1 MTRIIA
7 IANHKGGVA
16 KSTTT
21 FNLAGVYASRGRVLV
36 VDLDPQG
43 SLTKAFGFR
52 RNGDLA
58 FTIADVLLNPEEP
71 LTPAILDTNVEN
83 IWLLP
88 ANVRLRQT
96 EKELQTRDAPERAL
110 RTALRQV
117 GPDFSY
123 ILIDCP
129 PALDLL
135 NTNGLVAA
143 EFLYIPAES
152 SQASLDV
159 LPEFMSTVRMVTSHP
174 DMNPN
179 LKILGLGLTKH
190 QPYTTHGRA
199 VLEAAKR
206 LFPGM
211 VLESSIP
218 HSVEAKDSFAAGQP
232 LVHYNRRSPIAEAY
246 IHLADELS
254 NHA

>member
-21 FNLAGVYASRGRVLV
+21 FNLAGVYATRGKVLV

-58 FTIADVLLNPEEP
+58 STIADILLCPDSPPTEAVL
-71 LTPAILDTNVEN
+71 ATNVEN
-83 IWLLP
+83 VWLIP

-96 EKELQTRDAPERAL
+96 EKELQTRDAPEKAL
-110 RTALRQV
+110 RTALRQLS
-117 GPDFSY
+117 DNFSH

-159 LPEFMSTVRMVTSHP
+159 LPEFMSTVRMVKAHS
-174 DMNPN
+174 
-179 LKILGLGLTKH
+179 
-190 QPYTTHGRA
+190 PY
-199 VLEAAKR
+199 KR
-206 LFPGM
+206 
-211 VLESSIP
+211 EI
-218 HSVEAKDSFAAGQP
+218 
-232 LVHYNRRSPIAEAY
+232 
-246 IHLADELS
+246 
-254 NHA
+254 